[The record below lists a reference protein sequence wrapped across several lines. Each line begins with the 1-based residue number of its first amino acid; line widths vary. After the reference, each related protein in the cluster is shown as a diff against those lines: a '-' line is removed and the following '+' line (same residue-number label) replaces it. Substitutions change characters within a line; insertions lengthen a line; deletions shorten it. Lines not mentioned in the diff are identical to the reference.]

1 MRFVHLLE
9 AVDIVL
15 QRLRNLRLHLL
26 RRSARIHRHHHSL
39 TDGEEGE
46 LVFVHLRQRPDAEQ
60 RQAHE
65 EEEHQSVVPHRSF
78 YVITGHHYLLGLRIK
93 DEG

>member
-1 MRFVHLLE
+1 MRLIHLLE

-26 RRSARIHRHHHSL
+26 RRSAGIHRHHHAL

-46 LVFVHLRQRPDAEQ
+46 LVFVHLRQRPNAEQ

-78 YVITGHHYLLGLRIK
+78 YVITVRHTLV
-93 DEG
+93 D